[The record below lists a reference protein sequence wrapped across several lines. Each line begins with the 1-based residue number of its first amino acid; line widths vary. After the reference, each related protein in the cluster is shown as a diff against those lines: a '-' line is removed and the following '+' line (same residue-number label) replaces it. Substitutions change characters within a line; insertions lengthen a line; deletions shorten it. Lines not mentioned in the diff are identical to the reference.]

1 MTAIVNS
8 TIMVIAIDGTSASGK
23 GTLSR
28 KVAEELDFAYLD
40 TGLLYR
46 AVAAKGLES
55 NTIYDEAAMADL
67 AGQFQWDWIRMPNL
81 RSEEIS
87 DAASVIAAYPA
98 VRQALLAP
106 QRDFAQNPPE
116 GKKGAILDGRDIGTV
131 VCPDADLKF
140 FVTASPEIRAER
152 RHREL
157 QESGIAAIQG
167 AVLANMQQRDRR
179 DTTRI
184 TAPLEKAEDAIVID
198 TTDLGPEQVLD
209 QVMRHI
215 KSLELVRSK

>member
-1 MTAIVNS
+1 MTAIANS

-28 KVAEELDFAYLD
+28 KVAKELDFAYLD

-46 AVAAKGLES
+46 AVAAKGLEKKA
-55 NTIYDEAAMADL
+55 IHDEAAMAIL
-67 AGQFQWDWIRMPNL
+67 ARQFHWDWIHMPNL
-81 RSEEIS
+81 RSEEVS

-131 VCPDADLKF
+131 VCPEADLKF

-179 DTTRI
+179 DTTRL
-184 TAPLEKAEDAIVID
+184 TAPLEMAEDAIVID

-215 KSLELVRSK
+215 KCLN